1 MRIAGVP
8 QGAGSTGA
16 FVMLFSSRARLTVL
30 ALPLAALAVGAQSV
44 SPSVDW
50 PMVARIREEGL
61 QRSRVME
68 TVADIADVLG
78 ARLMLSNDM
87 KRAQAWVKSEMERLG
102 VGSTDHISSDRV
114 GLPGFQCLQDR
125 VGGTGGHTNLDLVDT
140 LPAED
145 LTKNA
150 TIVASFA
157 YHAAMADTKVPRKP
171 LRPQGGAR

>member
-1 MRIAGVP
+1 MRIASVP
-8 QGAGSTGA
+8 QGARFTGA

-30 ALPLAALAVGAQSV
+30 ALPLAALAVGALEA
-44 SPSVDW
+44 
-50 PMVARIREEGL
+50 MRIL
-61 QRSRVME
+61 
-68 TVADIADVLG
+68 TVVG
-78 ARLMLSNDM
+78 ARLTTWTTPFHDLVMTAVSI
-87 KRAQAWVKSEMERLG
+87 LG
-102 VGSTDHISSDRV
+102 VGSTYHISFDCV
-114 GLPGFQCLQDR
+114 GLPGLQFLQDR
-125 VGGTGGHTNLDLVDT
+125 VGGTGGHTNLDFVDT